1 MLKRF
6 RTAVLLLAL
15 ASDLAALRAVALY
28 AAQEPNAEAP
38 SDFVS
43 GIVVDMPSGKLVV
56 NRAVPGQ
63 AAENHTFT
71 LTPETKV
78 EGKLQV
84 QARVTVGYK
93 TSDSGEMVAVRV
105 IVRPQSERKP

>member
-15 ASDLAALRAVALY
+15 ASESAALRAL
-28 AAQEPNAEAP
+28 AQEPHAEAP

-43 GIVVDMPSGKLVV
+43 GIVVDMPNGKLIV

-63 AAENHTFT
+63 APENHTFT

-78 EGKLQV
+78 EGNLKV
-84 QARVTVGYK
+84 QARVTVGFK
-93 TSDSGEMVAVRV
+93 TTDSGETVAVRV
-105 IVRPQSERKP
+105 IVRSQSERKQ